1 MARYEDDYDDEA
13 KEQACFIAT
22 AVYGSPLSE
31 EVDILRQ
38 FRDEFLITNSIGR
51 VLVAVYYRLSP
62 PLAGFISRHQTLR
75 TLVRECLVNP
85 AVTLSKSIQ
94 RRRAN

>member
-13 KEQACFIAT
+13 NEQACFIAT
-22 AVYGSPLSE
+22 TVYGSPLSE

-38 FRDEFLITNSIGR
+38 FRDEFLITNPIGR
-51 VLVAVYYRLSP
+51 ALVVVYYRLSP

-94 RRRAN
+94 RRRAH